1 MTELSQRIEAL
12 DRLAQWL
19 SDTLNDPNHPDRESL
34 DQQILLAFHKNGW
47 FTRPEVEHALNYW
60 SNHLKRHVLEAW
72 TKAYA
77 ITTRQPKRV
86 MLVLAG
92 NIPMVGMHDVVS
104 TFISGHKALIK
115 CSASDAV
122 LIPFLMN
129 KLKQIDPSTAER
141 IQVIEGIQKEFDA
154 VLATG
159 SNNSSRHFEE
169 YFGRVPNVIRRNRTG
184 VAILDGSESKEAL
197 DGLMK
202 DAFTYY
208 GLGCRNVT
216 KLYLPTGFDLDR
228 IFEVSLNYQ
237 HLMDNKKYANNYTYH
252 KALMVLERQAFLEND
267 LIVLR
272 EEASLFSPVSILN
285 YEYYSNPEQLSKAI
299 EGNLDDIQCVLG
311 REHTPFGMAQQPGLK
326 DYADGVDTLDFLV
339 NL

>member
-12 DRLAQWL
+12 DGLAQWL
-19 SDTLNDPNHPDRESL
+19 SEVLNDPNHPDRANL
-34 DQQILLAFHKNGW
+34 DQQIELAFHKNGW
-47 FTRPEVEHALNYW
+47 FTRPEVEHALTYW
-60 SNHLKRHVLEAW
+60 SNHLKRNALEAW
-72 TKAYA
+72 TNDYN
-77 ITTRQPKRV
+77 IPTNHPKRV

-104 TFISGHKALIK
+104 TFISGHQALIK

-129 KLKQIDPSTAER
+129 KLRQIDPSIADR
-141 IQVIEGIQKEFDA
+141 IQVIKGIQKEFDA

-169 YFGRVPNVIRRNRTG
+169 YFSRVPNVIRRNRTG
-184 VAILDGSESKEAL
+184 VAILDGSESEEAL

-216 KLYLPTGFDLDR
+216 KLYLPEGFELDR
-228 IFEVSLNYQ
+228 IFEASLGFQ
-237 HLMDNKKYANNYTYH
+237 HLMDNKKYADNYTYH
-252 KALMVLERQAFLEND
+252 KALMMLERQAFLEND

-272 EEASLFSPVSILN
+272 EEPSLFSPVSILN
-285 YEYYSNPEQLSKAI
+285 YEYYGSSEELNAAI

-311 REHTPFGMAQQPGLK
+311 KEHTPLGMAQQPGLK

>member
-19 SDTLNDPNHPDRESL
+19 SDTLNNPNHSDRASL
-34 DQQILLAFHKNGW
+34 DQQITLAFHKNGW
-47 FTRPEVEHALNYW
+47 FARPEVEHALNYW
-60 SNHLKRHVLEAW
+60 SNHLQRQVLEAW
-72 TKAYA
+72 TNEYA
-77 ITTRQPKRV
+77 ITTSQPKRV

-104 TFISGHKALIK
+104 TFISGHQALIK

-129 KLKQIDPSTAER
+129 KLKQIDPSIADR

-169 YFGRVPNVIRRNRTG
+169 YFSRVPNVIRKNRTG

-216 KLYLPTGFDLDR
+216 KLYLPKGFDLDR
-228 IFEVSLNYQ
+228 IFEASLNFQ

-252 KALMVLERQAFLEND
+252 KALMMLERQTFLEND
-267 LIVLR
+267 LIVMR
-272 EEASLFSPVSILN
+272 EERSLLSPVSILN
-285 YEYYSNPEQLSKAI
+285 YEYYSNPEQLSEAI
-299 EGNLDDIQCVLG
+299 ERNLDDIQCVLG
-311 REHTPFGMAQQPGLK
+311 KEHTPLGMAQQPGLK